1 MRNLFYAIGIP
12 LVLLFLVLGYF
23 YHGFFW
29 VFIVLGPLFLIGIY
43 DVIQKKHTILRN
55 FPILGHIRYMFEF
68 ISPEL
73 KQYFVEREED
83 GRPIPRNERNVIY
96 QRAKGVDDTHPFGT
110 QLDIN
115 NGHYEGLRHSIY
127 PTPVLKEAP
136 RVLFGGKDCI
146 KPYSASIYNI
156 SAMSFG
162 ALSGNAIR
170 ALNRGAKVG
179 GFYHNTGEGGLSKYH
194 IMEGGDI
201 VWQIGTAYFGCRTQ
215 EGDFDEEK
223 FKINA
228 VRDQVKMI
236 ELKISQ
242 GAKPGHGGVLPAAK
256 NSPEI
261 AEARG
266 IEPHT
271 VVISPPG
278 HSAFSDAKGLLY
290 FIKKLRDLSGGKP
303 VGFKLCIGKP
313 EEFRE
318 ICRQMIETGIT
329 PDFITVDGAEGGT
342 GASPIEFTD
351 SVGIPIEPALNF
363 VNKTL
368 IQFDLRKEMRLIAS
382 GKVYTGIGLMRMFA
396 LGADTCNA
404 ARGFM
409 MSIGCIQAV
418 RCNTNK
424 CPTGITTQDPKLT
437 RGLVVDE
444 KYKRCASF
452 HKKTV
457 EITMELMAGCGLS
470 SLEEIDSSIFIRN
483 DEFANFDK
491 KYFSEDVAV

>member
-12 LVLLFLVLGYF
+12 LVILFLILGYF
-23 YHGFFW
+23 YPGAYW

-43 DVIQKKHTILRN
+43 DVVQKKHTILRN
-55 FPILGHIRYMFEF
+55 FPILGHIRFMFEF
-68 ISPEL
+68 IAPEI

-96 QRAKGVDDTHPFGT
+96 QRAKSVDDTHPFGT

-115 NGHYEGLRHSIY
+115 NGSYEGLRHSIY
-127 PTPVLKEAP
+127 PAPLLKEEP
-136 RVLFGGKDCI
+136 RVLFGGKECK

-179 GFYHNTGEGGLSKYH
+179 GFYHNTGEGSLSKYH

-201 VWQIGTAYFGCRTQ
+201 VWQIGTGYFGCRTK
-215 EGDFDEEK
+215 EGNFSEEK
-223 FKINA
+223 FKENA
-228 VRDQVKMI
+228 IRDQVKMI

-278 HSAFSDAKGLLY
+278 HTAFSDAKGLLH

-313 EEFRE
+313 EEFTN
-318 ICRQMIETGIT
+318 ICKEMKETGIM

-351 SVGIPIEPALNF
+351 SVGIPIEPALHFVDQTLKNF
-363 VNKTL
+363 N
-368 IQFDLRKEMRLIAS
+368 LRKEMRLIAS
-382 GKVYTGIGLMRMFA
+382 GKVYTGMGLLKMFA
-396 LGADTCNA
+396 MGADTCNA

-409 MSIGCIQAV
+409 MSIGCIQAI

-437 RGLVVDE
+437 KGLVVDE
-444 KYKRCASF
+444 KYKRCANF
-452 HKKTV
+452 HKHTV
-457 EITMELMAGCGLS
+457 EAALELMAGCGLS
-470 SLEEIDSSIFIRN
+470 SLDEIDNKIFIRN
-483 DEFANFDK
+483 DEFYNYKK
-491 KYFSEDVAV
+491 KYFSKSADF